1 MTSDEKRR
9 EVAAELRRQ
18 AAYCDGSLS
27 EWWQR
32 LQDTVT
38 GEVDFADPKATFRAI
53 ADLIDCQTC
62 NMDVIATGEQADY
75 ECSEHIMYCARCGAE
90 FGYVLYS
97 EDGSVSTDDKP
108 NYCPNCRA
116 EVIDD

>member
-1 MTSDEKRR
+1 MVTDKERR
-9 EVAAELRRQ
+9 EVAAELRKQ

-38 GEVDFADPKATFRAI
+38 GVIDFADPKTTFMAI
-53 ADLIDCQTC
+53 ADLIDPQTTPYIC
-62 NMDVIATGEQADY
+62 EKCGGEWPSD
-75 ECSEHIMYCARCGAE
+75 II
-90 FGYVLYS
+90 F
-97 EDGSVSTDDKP
+97 
-108 NYCPNCRA
+108 NYCPYCGA

>member
-1 MTSDEKRR
+1 MITDEERR
-9 EVAAELRRQ
+9 EVAAELRKQ

-53 ADLIDCQTC
+53 ADLIDCKTC
-62 NMDVIATGEQADY
+62 SMDAIDTGELADY
-75 ECSEHIMYCARCGAE
+75 ECRELIMHCSNCNAE

-97 EDGSVSTDDKP
+97 EDGDVSMDDKP
-108 NYCPNCRA
+108 NYCPDCGA
-116 EVIDD
+116 KVIDD